1 MSEQLPA
8 FCSVQSK
15 KAAENVFGTAS
26 MGDAW
31 LLLEYARPWGSKA
44 FSESTLSNAVKNYLA
59 GVLKSVP
66 RSRVLLI
73 KQRRKVK
80 GPLTLFVARSR
91 ESSSSI
97 LKYEFSDY
105 EQLLE
110 LDLASALAGG
120 SPAGTTRWEN
130 PLFLVC
136 THGKRDQCCA
146 KFGIPIYKTIRA
158 LVGEPPVWECSHV
171 GGDRF
176 AANVV
181 CFPDGI
187 FYGHVTEE
195 TAKLIVTEYYERRI
209 VLTNFR
215 GRSCYSFPVQ
225 AAEFFARR
233 ETGFRGIGDL
243 KFLTYD
249 PLKPNEW
256 RIRFFSE
263 AEAKVHQ
270 VSLRSHLSEFQNR
283 LTCHSSEPR
292 SVVQYSLIE
301 HEILEGRSGVGPD
314 QWSTL

>member
-1 MSEQLPA
+1 MFDELPA
-8 FCSVQSK
+8 FCSVRSK
-15 KAAENVFGTAS
+15 EAAETTFGTAS
-26 MGDAW
+26 TGDAW
-31 LLLEYARPWGSKA
+31 LLLEYARPWGAKA
-44 FSESTLSNAVKNYLA
+44 FRESTLPKAVKVYLS
-59 GVLKSVP
+59 GLLKSIP

-73 KQRRKVK
+73 KQTRTIK
-80 GPLTLFVARSR
+80 GPLSLFVVRSG

-97 LKYEFSDY
+97 LKYEFFEY
-105 EQLLE
+105 EQLLD

-120 SPAGTTRWEN
+120 APAGTTPWEE

-136 THGKRDQCCA
+136 THGKRDKCCA
-146 KFGIPIYKTIRA
+146 KFGIPIYKTIST
-158 LVGEPPVWECSHV
+158 LVGESSVWQCSHV

-195 TAKLIVTEYYERRI
+195 TAKLIVKEYDERRI

-233 ETGFRGIGDL
+233 ETGFRRIGDL

-256 RIRFFSE
+256 RVRFFSE
-263 AEAKVHQ
+263 VDAKVHQ

-283 LTCHSSEPR
+283 LTCHSSEPQ

-301 HEILEGRSGVGPD
+301 HEIL
-314 QWSTL
+314 

>member
-1 MSEQLPA
+1 MFEQLSA
-8 FCSVQSK
+8 FCSERSRE
-15 KAAENVFGTAS
+15 ASERVFGTAS

-31 LLLEYARPWGSKA
+31 LLLEYARPWSARA
-44 FSESTLSNAVKNYLA
+44 FRDSTLPKALKVHLA

-73 KQRRKVK
+73 KQSRIVT
-80 GPLTLFVARSR
+80 GPLTLFVVRSR

-97 LKYEFSDY
+97 LKYEFFDY
-105 EQLLE
+105 EQLLDF
-110 LDLASALAGG
+110 DLVSALTGG
-120 SPAGTTRWEN
+120 SPSGATPWEG

-136 THGKRDQCCA
+136 THGKRDKCCA
-146 KFGIPIYKTIRA
+146 KFGIPIYKTIRTM
-158 LVGEPPVWECSHV
+158 VGESSAWQCSHV

-187 FYGHVTEE
+187 FYGHVTEK
-195 TAKLIVTEYYERRI
+195 TALLMVQEYYERRI

-225 AAEFFARR
+225 AAEFFTRH
-233 ETGFRGIGDL
+233 ETAFRGISDL

-249 PLKPNEW
+249 PLRPNEW
-256 RIRFFSE
+256 RVRFFSE
-263 AEAKVHQ
+263 VDAKVHQ

-283 LTCHSSEPR
+283 LTCHSTEPR
-292 SVVQYSLIE
+292 SVVQYSLVE
-301 HEILEGRSGVGPD
+301 HEIL
-314 QWSTL
+314 